1 MKDSRKLDH
10 CLNCGKELTNADN
23 FCSFCGQENVDQRVT
38 IIRFLKDFISNY
50 LNFETVF
57 FQTLPVFLFHPGK
70 LTNTFNEGKRRKYI
84 HPIRLYLITSLFY
97 FFIVSMVIPA
107 DLVDRIMS
115 GEITAEGIN
124 EDSQGL
130 MKINSRAGKT
140 FDSLKKTG
148 KLDEVKELGITID
161 SMQLNAENL
170 ENIDQLVQD
179 SIKSSQNSW
188 KSLRALS
195 IDPEVSDSTFSEALS
210 QTSFNVSVGLD
221 VPQKRRFIANS
232 SLFISSAAQNLPL
245 MMFLL
250 LPFFAFLLWLLNI
263 RSKKYY
269 VEHLIHGLHIHSFA
283 YLLYGLAILWMA
295 KLQIAIPLIF
305 LLAFIGVSTY
315 TYVSMLKVSEQGWFK
330 TLLKFWFLGLFYFT
344 GLAFAMILE
353 LDISLKTF

>member
-221 VPQKRRFIANS
+221 VPQKGD
-232 SLFISSAAQNLPL
+232 L
-245 MMFLL
+245 
-250 LPFFAFLLWLLNI
+250 
-263 RSKKYY
+263 
-269 VEHLIHGLHIHSFA
+269 
-283 YLLYGLAILWMA
+283 
-295 KLQIAIPLIF
+295 
-305 LLAFIGVSTY
+305 
-315 TYVSMLKVSEQGWFK
+315 
-330 TLLKFWFLGLFYFT
+330 
-344 GLAFAMILE
+344 
-353 LDISLKTF
+353 

>member
-1 MKDSRKLDH
+1 M
-10 CLNCGKELTNADN
+10 LTNEDN
-23 FCSFCGQENVDQRVT
+23 FCPFCGQENVDQRVT
-38 IIRFLKDFISNY
+38 IIRFLKDFVSNY

-70 LTNTFNEGKRRKYI
+70 LTSTFNEGKRRKYI

-97 FFIVSMVIPA
+97 FFIVSLVIPA

-115 GEITAEGIN
+115 GEITSEGI
-124 EDSQGL
+124 EKDSQGL
-130 MKINSRAGKT
+130 MKINSRASET

-148 KLDEVKELGITID
+148 QLDEIKNLGINLD

-170 ENIDQLVQD
+170 ENIDQLAQD
-179 SIKSSQNSW
+179 SIKSSQNLW
-188 KSLRALS
+188 KRLRAMS
-195 IDPEVSDSTFSEALS
+195 IDPEVSDSAFSEALS
-210 QTSFNVSVGLD
+210 QTSFNVSIGLD
-221 VPQKRRFIANS
+221 VPQKRKFVANS

-283 YLLYGLAILWMA
+283 YVLYGLAILWMS
-295 KLQIAIPLIF
+295 KLQIAIPLTF

-315 TYVSMLKVSEQGWFK
+315 TYLSMLNVSKQGWFV
-330 TLLKFWFLGLFYFT
+330 TLIKFWVLGLFYFT
-344 GLAFAMILE
+344 GLAFAMIFE
-353 LDISLKTF
+353 LYISLKTF